1 NIIEQLTTSLL
12 LSSSNNTIIHILNIC
27 LRLFTTH
34 LQILSDIKID
44 NYIDYELKK
53 WFDLLLK
60 LVSNENCFEFSLC
73 EEASKALINIIHI
86 QILSFDEKLFL
97 MYKYINENKYS
108 ILIKQFLIELNK
120 NEILFDWINILCDE
134 NKKFS
139 ILQILYSFIDF
150 SFNRNDEQKIL
161 FEQLIFKFQQF
172 LLFRLIEQYEKKILT
187 NNEQLSSLITA
198 YLTYIFKY
206 CIEKI
211 S

>member
-161 FEQLIFKFQQF
+161 FEQLIFKFQQ
-172 LLFRLIEQYEKKILT
+172 
-187 NNEQLSSLITA
+187 
-198 YLTYIFKY
+198 
-206 CIEKI
+206 
-211 S
+211 